1 MGMVIKNNLDSVR
14 TYNIY
19 NRNTIALSDA
29 MYKVSSGQR
38 INSAADS
45 ASDLAI
51 SEGMRTRIRSLDQAN
66 RNAQNANSM
75 IKTAEGALTN
85 IADILASMREKVMH
99 AANDDLNSTDRTLI
113 QTEITSLVN
122 QINQNAKARYNGI
135 ELLASEAVVLK
146 FQVGDLADDAV
157 TYTMAA
163 IAEGKIGDADLSGV
177 AEQVAT
183 DADSAKGQLATID
196 TALAVLNSELA
207 NLGSYETQLGYTSDN
222 LATQVEN
229 LTAAESTVRDL
240 DMAKGMT
247 DFMKMNVLTQASQFM
262 LAQAG
267 QNAYSVMNLL
277 QQ

>member
-1 MGMVIKNNLDSVR
+1 MGMVIKNNIDSVR

-38 INSAADS
+38 INSAADG

-66 RNAQNANSM
+66 RNAQAGNSM

-85 IADILASMREKVMH
+85 ISDILASMREKVMH
-99 AANDDLNSTDRTLI
+99 AANDDLNSTDRGLI
-113 QTEITSLVN
+113 QTEIASLIN
-122 QINQNAKARYNGI
+122 QIDRNAEVTYNGI
-135 ELLASEAVVLK
+135 QLMKETKTLT
-146 FQVGDLADDAV
+146 FQVGDLSDDTV
-157 TYTMAA
+157 TYTINQMLAS
-163 IAEGKIGDADLSGV
+163 ELGV
-177 AEQVAT
+177 GGVDVGT
-183 DADSAKGQLATID
+183 DAATASGQLAAID
-196 TALAVLNSELA
+196 GAIEKVNSQLAD
-207 NLGSYETQLGYTSDN
+207 LGSYETQLGYTSDN
-222 LATQVEN
+222 IATQVEN
-229 LTAAESTVRDL
+229 LTASESTIRDL